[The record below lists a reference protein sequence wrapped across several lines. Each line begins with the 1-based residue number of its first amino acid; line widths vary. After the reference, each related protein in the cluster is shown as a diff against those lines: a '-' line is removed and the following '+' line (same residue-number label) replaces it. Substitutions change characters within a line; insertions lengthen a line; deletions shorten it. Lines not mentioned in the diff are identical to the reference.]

1 MRARRHIRNTLFAV
15 TAVAL
20 LCPAA
25 VRAQS
30 KTGTTIG
37 QFLLIEPSARI
48 SAMGN
53 AGVALYDGIQ
63 SIYYNPAAAGQLTR
77 YELQVTHSEW
87 LAGINYDYVALGVP
101 IESVGNFFLSV
112 TSLHSGDI
120 DVRTVGQPL
129 GTGERFTVENLA
141 LGVGY
146 GRQFT
151 PRFGAGIQANYVEE
165 TVWHT
170 SLRTWTIGAGT
181 AYRFPGGLRLGSSIS
196 HFGTRAGFGGRD
208 LRIQYDADPDVFG
221 DNSALPAEQF
231 ADDFAVPILFRVGVT
246 MPRELSPNSML
257 LVSVD
262 AFHPNDNKESVS
274 FGTEWTWNNTLA
286 LRAGYQDLFLE
297 DSEVGLTLGVGIGGR
312 IDLSVFD
319 FDYVWA
325 DHGRLDATHRFT
337 FALGF

>member
-1 MRARRHIRNTLFAV
+1 MLL
-15 TAVAL
+15 AVAACAL
-20 LCPAA
+20 FCPAA
-25 VRAQS
+25 SLAQS

-63 SIYYNPAAAGQLTR
+63 SIYYNPAAAGQLTQ

-87 LAGINYDYVALGVP
+87 LADINYDYFAIGIP
-101 IESVGNFFLSV
+101 IPSIGNFFFAV
-112 TSLHSGDI
+112 TSLSSGDI
-120 DVRTVGQPL
+120 DVRTVDQPL
-129 GTGERFTVENLA
+129 GTGERFTVEDLA

-151 PRFGAGIQANYVEE
+151 PRFGAGIQVNYVQE
-165 TVWHT
+165 TIWHS
-170 SLRTWTIGAGT
+170 SLRTWTLGAGT
-181 AYRFPGGLRLGSSIS
+181 AYRFPNGLQVGSSLS
-196 HFGTRAGFGGRD
+196 HFGTRAGYGGRD
-208 LRIQYDADPDVFG
+208 LRVQYDANTDVFG

-231 ADDFAVPILFRVGVT
+231 ADDFGVPILFRVGVT
-246 MPRELSPNSML
+246 MPRQLSENSAL

-274 FGTEWTWNNTLA
+274 FGTEWTWNRSLA

-297 DSEVGLTLGVGIGGR
+297 DSEVGLTLGVGVGGR